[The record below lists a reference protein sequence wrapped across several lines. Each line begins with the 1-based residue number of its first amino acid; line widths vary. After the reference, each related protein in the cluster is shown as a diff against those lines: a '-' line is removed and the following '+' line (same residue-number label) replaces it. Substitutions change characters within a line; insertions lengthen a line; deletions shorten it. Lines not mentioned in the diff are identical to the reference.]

1 MENQQMPTKKIAL
14 NYGLMLGFISI
25 LFHVVLFALGKHL
38 DQDWKMSVLSI
49 AITTVVIVLGIKKFK
64 ESNNGLLSLG
74 QGLKTGIAI
83 AMISAVVYIIYTMI
97 FMFVISPESTEHAL
111 EIARQKLMENPNMTD
126 EIIEQSLE
134 MQKKFSGPAFLIP
147 IMLIFSLF
155 IGFVISLIATLIMKK
170 TDEEVTSI

>member
-83 AMISAVVYIIYTMI
+83 AMISAVVYIIYTMV
-97 FMFVISPESTEHAL
+97 FMFVISPESMEHGL

-126 EIIEQSLE
+126 EIIEQSLA
-134 MQKKFSGPAFLIP
+134 MQKKFQSPTFLIP
-147 IMLIFSLF
+147 IMLIVSLF
-155 IGFVISLIATLIMKK
+155 IGFVISLIASLVMKK

>member
-14 NYGLMLGFISI
+14 NYGLILGLISI
-25 LFHVVLFALGKHL
+25 LFHVILFALGKHL

-49 AITTVVIVLGIKKFK
+49 AITAVVTVLGIKKFK

-83 AMISAVVYIIYTMI
+83 VMISAVVYIIYTMI
-97 FMFVISPESTEHAL
+97 FMFVISPESAEHAL
-111 EIARQKLMENPNMTD
+111 EIARQKLMENPSMTD

-134 MQKKFSGPAFLIP
+134 MQKKFSAPAFLIP
-147 IMLIFSLF
+147 IMLIMSLF

>member
-83 AMISAVVYIIYTMI
+83 AMISAVVYIVYTMV
-97 FMFVISPESTEHAL
+97 FMFVISPESMEHGL

-134 MQKKFSGPAFLIP
+134 MQKKFQSPTFLIP
-147 IMLIFSLF
+147 IMLIVSLF
-155 IGFVISLIATLIMKK
+155 IGFVISLIATLVMKK

>member
-49 AITTVVIVLGIKKFK
+49 AITAVVIVMGIKKFK

-97 FMFVISPESTEHAL
+97 FMFVISPESMEHGL
-111 EIARQKLMENPNMTD
+111 EIARQKLMENPNITE

-134 MQKKFSGPAFLIP
+134 MQKKFQSPTFLIP
-147 IMLIFSLF
+147 IMLIVSLF